1 MSIFGTGTSDFAP
14 LSGEENE
21 SYAVFGDIEVGGN
34 IYLKEQTNTLTG
46 YNVPLITADKATD
59 DVIINTTGLN
69 NNFNFTVGTGQ
80 DLKETIFSINP
91 TTGLGFN
98 SYNNPYNIAWNEL
111 SYLDG
116 ARSNLQ
122 VQIDNLS
129 PATNTNQGYWGTVW
143 CLDDLSNNNAGTPNL
158 VSYTNIDPSSNGVIF
173 TNSTRVQVENKGI
186 YMFIMTAQ
194 MYVPS
199 ANTETVY
206 FWIKKNGV
214 SVADTA
220 FKEELKNSTKL
231 IAANW
236 QLAMNAG
243 DYIELAWQTTDTN
256 MKIEHF
262 HATGNIPAIPSVLLT
277 VSQIT
282 FYQNNTAIVDGIL
295 QRITDINYT
304 SNTDTTTISNNVS
317 ITGTADISGNEN
329 VGGNLVVSGRAFNTS
344 ASLSPSTYAEY
355 CTKFYTDQQV
365 GIAYSRG
372 TTGVNDAAAAQA
384 KADSA
389 YNLADQANNTANA
402 AAGTAGGAAALGAAN
417 SAAIAG
423 LTTSVSTLTA
433 DVAAIQGQIGTI
445 DDEILS
451 LQGKTQF
458 QTANTATT
466 TTAFSGNMS
475 FGTQTTISS
484 TGTLNTY
491 EIGTNSAGVQNIRG
505 ATINIGSSTGS
516 YINIGTDGAFNSSI
530 SIGNLSVPIYI
541 GGVLYLPFNPLA
553 VGAQW

>member
-1 MSIFGTGTSDFAP
+1 
-14 LSGEENE
+14 
-21 SYAVFGDIEVGGN
+21 
-34 IYLKEQTNTLTG
+34 
-46 YNVPLITADKATD
+46 
-59 DVIINTTGLN
+59 
-69 NNFNFTVGTGQ
+69 
-80 DLKETIFSINP
+80 
-91 TTGLGFN
+91 
-98 SYNNPYNIAWNEL
+98 
-111 SYLDG
+111 
-116 ARSNLQ
+116 
-122 VQIDNLS
+122 
-129 PATNTNQGYWGTVW
+129 
-143 CLDDLSNNNAGTPNL
+143 
-158 VSYTNIDPSSNGVIF
+158 
-173 TNSTRVQVENKGI
+173 
-186 YMFIMTAQ
+186 

-199 ANTETVY
+199 SNMETVY

-220 FKEELKNSTKL
+220 FKEELKNTTKL

-262 HATGNIPAIPSVLLT
+262 HATGNIPAIPSIILT

-282 FYQNNTAIVDGIL
+282 FYQNNTAIVDSVL

-317 ITGTADISGNEN
+317 ITGTANISGNEN

-365 GIAYSRG
+365 AIAYSRG
-372 TTGVNDAAAAQA
+372 SQGISDAADSMSRANEAYSLAEGSASAA
-384 KADSA
+384 SA
-389 YNLADQANNTANA
+389 S
-402 AAGTAGGAAALGAAN
+402 GALGAAN
-417 SAAIAG
+417 STAIAG
-423 LTTSVSTLTA
+423 LTTSVATLQGE
-433 DVAAIQGQIGTI
+433 VATLQGQVSTI
-445 DDEILS
+445 DEEIAA

-458 QTANTATT
+458 QTANVGTT
-466 TTAFSGNMS
+466 TTSFSGNMS

-484 TGTLNTY
+484 GGTLNTY